1 MSATSAQ
8 AAGRPSGRSGK
19 VHPSRRTTS
28 VHLSARAIVLLL
40 VMAGVMLLGI
50 APLRGYLDAR
60 DQLAGLRRQAALLEQ
75 RNAKLETQ
83 IQHLNDPNEL
93 ARLARACLG
102 LVAPGETAFV
112 VIPDH
117 GRPLPPDC

>member
-8 AAGRPSGRSGK
+8 TAGRSSGRSVE
-19 VHPSRRTTS
+19 VHPTSRTS
-28 VHLSARAIVLLL
+28 IRVSGRALLLLL

-50 APLRGYLDAR
+50 APLRGYLGAR
-60 DQLAGLRRQAALLEQ
+60 DQLAGLRREATVLER
-75 RNAKLETQ
+75 RNAKLGSQ
-83 IQHLNDPNEL
+83 IQQLTDPNEL

-102 LVAPGETAFV
+102 LVPPGETAFV
-112 VIPDH
+112 IIPDH